1 MVGFVLAYLAGET
14 DTAQA
19 VIDRSLALHP
29 NLAPSWGL
37 GCWIRVWLGE
47 PELGIAHA
55 ERAMQLSPSDVYL
68 FAWQSARAYAH
79 YSCDQYDEA
88 LSWAE
93 KALRE
98 RPGYLPAERMI
109 AAAAA
114 QAGRIEQAE
123 SQIARLGALEPTLR
137 ISNLSQQ
144 IPYQRPEDLARL
156 AAGLRKAGLLE

>member
-1 MVGFVLAYLAGET
+1 GET

-47 PELGIAHA
+47 PERGIAHA

-68 FAWQSARAYAH
+68 FAWQSARAYGH

-88 LSWAE
+88 GGWAE
-93 KALRE
+93 RALRE
-98 RPGYLPAERMI
+98 RPGYLPAERI

-114 QAGRIEQAE
+114 ALAGRKEQARTAM
-123 SQIARLGALEPTLR
+123 ARLRELEPTLR
-137 ISNLSQQ
+137 ISNLKDQ
-144 IPYQRPEDLARL
+144 IPYQRPDDLARF
-156 AAGLRKAGLLE
+156 AAGLRTAGL